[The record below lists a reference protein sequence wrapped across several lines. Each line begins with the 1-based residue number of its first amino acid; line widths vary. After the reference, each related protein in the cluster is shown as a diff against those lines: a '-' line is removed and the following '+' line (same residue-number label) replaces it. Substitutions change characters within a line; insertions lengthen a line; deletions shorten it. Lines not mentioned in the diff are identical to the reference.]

1 MTGATILLVDDE
13 SAVRGML
20 VDLLRGRGYR
30 VLEAGDATD
39 AARVAAECGP
49 AGPDLLVTDLRLPGA
64 SGLDLAGRLRQEY
77 PGLGV
82 IFISGFAG
90 DLLDDPSRAGPR
102 SRILEKP
109 FRTARLIELITE
121 LLA

>member
-13 SAVRGML
+13 PAVRRML
-20 VDLLRGRGYR
+20 VDLLSARGYR
-30 VLEAGDATD
+30 VLEAGDATG
-39 AARVAAECGP
+39 AERVAAECGP
-49 AGPDLLVTDLRLPGA
+49 TGPDLLVTDLRLPGA
-64 SGLDLAGRLRQEY
+64 SGLDLATRLRQEY

-90 DLLDDPSRAGPR
+90 DLLADPSRTGPR

-109 FRTARLIELITE
+109 FRTARLIELIAE